1 MRDRIRVR
9 ESGQGYSQNDA
20 SNIDIDLPIGQWWLV
35 PRWPRDFC
43 RPRYAGGGDRKVAP
57 PPELTKMSQK
67 KFALGMGE
75 IVIFAL
81 GMHKKF
87 IIEKTTF
94 LAKFF

>member
-1 MRDRIRVR
+1 MTPAILILICPSGSGGWCPGGR
-9 ESGQGYSQNDA
+9 EIFAALGMPGEGIA
-20 SNIDIDLPIGQWWLV
+20 KLP
-35 PRWPRDFC
+35 
-43 RPRYAGGGDRKVAP
+43 P